1 MCGIVGYIGER
12 EAVPVL
18 LDGLKRLEYRG
29 YDSAGIATITS
40 SGKICL
46 EKQPGKLKVLEDHLK
61 NSGISGSIGIGHTRW
76 ATHGVP
82 SFENAHPHTD
92 CKEQLVVVHNGII
105 ENYQELKEN
114 LISKGHL
121 FASQTDTEVLAHL
134 LEEYLDNAQLT
145 LKDAVQKMLTVI
157 EGAYALCIMSLKF
170 PDELFVTRHG
180 SPLVIGIGDGEQFV
194 ASDVPALLKH
204 TKRVIYLDDGE
215 MAKLTKEKVEIF
227 TLNGKEKQK
236 ETHTITWSAEAAEK
250 AGYPHFM
257 LKEIFEQPRVILDT
271 LRGRIARDG
280 HIFFEE
286 MNISEDW
293 FKNKMQRLYIVA
305 CGTAYYAGFT
315 GKYLLEEK
323 TNVPVEIDIA
333 SEFRYRRMKFNEN
346 DIVLAI
352 TQSGETADT
361 LASIREAKRQ
371 GAKVLSICNVVGS
384 TIARES
390 DAVIYTFAGPEICV
404 ASTKAY
410 TSQLTAMYLLTFY
423 LGYLRGTL
431 TKDDV
436 KQYLAKLKDMAGKV
450 ERTLM
455 LSEKIEKGIIKY
467 ADRIHFLYLG
477 RSFNFPNALEGALKL
492 KEISYI
498 HAEGYAAGELK
509 HGPIAL
515 IDKDMPVVC
524 LAINSATYDKMFS
537 NIQEVKARGGIIISI
552 ATKGNAKIAEFS
564 DEIFYVPECEEFF
577 SPLVTVIPLQMIA
590 YELARARGCDIDQPR
605 NLAKSVTVE

>member
-1 MCGIVGYIGER
+1 MCGIVGYIGTK
-12 EAVPVL
+12 EAAPVL
-18 LDGLKRLEYRG
+18 LEGLKRLEYRG
-29 YDSAGIATITS
+29 YDSAGIATLST
-40 SGKICL
+40 GKICV
-46 EKQPGKLKVLEDHLK
+46 EKQPGKLKVLEEHLK
-61 NSGISGSIGIGHTRW
+61 SNGGILGRIGIGHTRW

-105 ENYQELKEN
+105 ENYHELKEK
-114 LISKGHL
+114 LISKGHE
-121 FASQTDTEVLAHL
+121 FSSQTDTEVLAHL
-134 LEEYLDNAQLT
+134 LEEYLKENLP
-145 LKDAVQKMLTVI
+145 LKDTVQKMLAVI

-170 PDELFVTRHG
+170 PDELFVARHG
-180 SPLVIGIGDGEQFV
+180 SPLVIGVGEGEQFV

-215 MAKLTKEKVEIF
+215 MAKLAKAGVEVF
-227 TLNGKEKQK
+227 TLDGKTKQK
-236 ETHTITWSAEAAEK
+236 EIHTITWSAEAAGK

-257 LKEIFEQPRVILDT
+257 LKEIHEQPRVIRDT
-271 LRGRIARDG
+271 LLGRIAKNG

-293 FKNKMQRLYIVA
+293 FRNEMKRLYIVA
-305 CGTAYYAGFT
+305 CGTAYYAGYT
-315 GKYLLEEK
+315 GKYFLEEK
-323 TNVPVEIDIA
+323 TDVPVEIDIA
-333 SEFRYRRMKFNEN
+333 SEFRYRRMKFSEN
-346 DIVLAI
+346 DLVLAI

-390 DAVIYTFAGPEICV
+390 DAVLYTFAGPEICV

-431 TKDDV
+431 TKDEV
-436 KQYLAKLKDMAGKV
+436 KQYLAKLKDVAVKV
-450 ERTLM
+450 ERTLT
-455 LSEKIEKGIIKY
+455 LSEKIEKDIAKY

-552 ATKGNAKIAEFS
+552 ASKGNAKIAEFS

-590 YELARARGCDIDQPR
+590 YYLARARGCDIDQPR